1 MSDVHIYFDLETTG
15 LNTRT
20 SEILQ
25 IGAIHEDGS
34 EFMRYIIPNGDIDEG
49 ASNVNGITK
58 EYGSLYKDGES
69 IEDAAK
75 PYDGLQ
81 EFLEWIDDVNQEGN
95 RVILIGHNAKRFDAP
110 ILINNIINNDVADFE
125 NIRQTIWG
133 FSDTLRHFRD
143 QFEFRINTQKWLMME
158 FGMGDK
164 QTHDALQ
171 DTIDLVELVN
181 RAANRLKIPA
191 RDFVSRYTYTN
202 NIDWE

>member
-1 MSDVHIYFDLETTG
+1 MSDVHIFFDLETTG

-25 IGAIHEDGS
+25 IGAVHEDGR
-34 EFMRYIIPNGDIDEG
+34 EFMRYIIPNGDIDER
-49 ASNVNGITK
+49 ASKVNGITK
-58 EYGSLYKDGES
+58 EYGSLYKDGEF
-69 IEDAAK
+69 IEDAAN
-75 PYDGLQ
+75 PYDGLK
-81 EFLEWIDDVNQEGN
+81 EFLEWIDDDNQEGN

-125 NIRQTIWG
+125 NILRTIWG

-143 QFEFRINTQKWLMME
+143 QFGFRINTQKWLMME
-158 FGMGDK
+158 FEMGDE

-171 DTIDLVELVN
+171 DTIDLMELVN

-191 RDFVSRYTYTN
+191 RDFVSRYTYTK